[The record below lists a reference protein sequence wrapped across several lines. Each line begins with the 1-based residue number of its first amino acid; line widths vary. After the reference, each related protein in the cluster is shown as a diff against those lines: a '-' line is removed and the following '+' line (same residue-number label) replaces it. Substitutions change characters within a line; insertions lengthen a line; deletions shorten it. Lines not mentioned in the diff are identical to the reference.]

1 MSGGDGYY
9 SGLYSINMY
18 PLCQEE
24 TDTIAD
30 YTLINMYPLCQEET
44 DTIADYTLLIFILY
58 VRRRQI
64 L

>member
-9 SGLYSINMY
+9 SGLYSINIY

-24 TDTIAD
+24 T
-30 YTLINMYPLCQEET
+30 N
-44 DTIADYTLLIFILY
+44 TIADYTLLIFILY

>member
-1 MSGGDGYY
+1 MSGGDKYS
-9 SGLYSINMY
+9 SGLYSIDIY
-18 PLCQEE
+18 PLCKEE

-30 YTLINMYPLCQEET
+30 YTQI
-44 DTIADYTLLIFILY
+44 IFILY